1 MVEVPTRILVGCEA
15 RVAKKCLVCSSG
27 DLIHGREVIC

>member
-15 RVAKKCLVCSSG
+15 RMAKKCLGHSSG
-27 DLIHGREVIC
+27 GQLKWVGKL

>member
-15 RVAKKCLVCSSG
+15 RVAKKCLGRSSG
-27 DLIHGREVIC
+27 GQLKWLGNL